1 MIRLKI
7 LLFLIIIFLLSGLY
21 FIENISQYFSNSK
34 QVEYSRNQSK
44 SKKVKT
50 NMENNNIII
59 QAQGTQVS
67 YFAGTR
73 IKKSPKILITKGGT
87 WNRIEDDIPLEKTMT
102 KDGELTI
109 TELKKVRRVTQKKLS
124 QSQMER
130 LYGLIYK
137 INNVEAVSRLNYFA
151 VDVDDADSF
160 TSLSI
165 NYNDGRPI
173 VAVNIS
179 SFVDFSN
186 VSSEEYYHE
195 MSSHKNGEVI
205 NYEVMM
211 SNWNAYI
218 ELLKFIYS
226 L

>member
-87 WNRIEDDIPLEKTMT
+87 WNRIEDDMPLEKTMT

-130 LYGLIYK
+130 LYGL
-137 INNVEAVSRLNYFA
+137 
-151 VDVDDADSF
+151 
-160 TSLSI
+160 
-165 NYNDGRPI
+165 
-173 VAVNIS
+173 
-179 SFVDFSN
+179 
-186 VSSEEYYHE
+186 
-195 MSSHKNGEVI
+195 M
-205 NYEVMM
+205 
-211 SNWNAYI
+211 
-218 ELLKFIYS
+218 
-226 L
+226 

>member
-1 MIRLKI
+1 MMRLKI

-124 QSQMER
+124 QSQPNLR
-130 LYGLIYK
+130 FNCDKYP
-137 INNVEAVSRLNYFA
+137 
-151 VDVDDADSF
+151 AD
-160 TSLSI
+160 
-165 NYNDGRPI
+165 YC
-173 VAVNIS
+173 VN
-179 SFVDFSN
+179 FY
-186 VSSEEYYHE
+186 SSE
-195 MSSHKNGEVI
+195 VI
-205 NYEVMM
+205 LVFNFVVGTCALSE
-211 SNWNAYI
+211 
-218 ELLKFIYS
+218 
-226 L
+226 

>member
-1 MIRLKI
+1 MMRLKI

-109 TELKKVRRVTQKKLS
+109 TELKKVRRVTQKS
-124 QSQMER
+124 
-130 LYGLIYK
+130 
-137 INNVEAVSRLNYFA
+137 
-151 VDVDDADSF
+151 
-160 TSLSI
+160 
-165 NYNDGRPI
+165 
-173 VAVNIS
+173 
-179 SFVDFSN
+179 
-186 VSSEEYYHE
+186 YHKVKWKGY
-195 MSSHKNGEVI
+195 MV
-205 NYEVMM
+205 
-211 SNWNAYI
+211 
-218 ELLKFIYS
+218 
-226 L
+226 

>member
-109 TELKKVRRVTQKKLS
+109 TELKKVRRVTQKS
-124 QSQMER
+124 
-130 LYGLIYK
+130 
-137 INNVEAVSRLNYFA
+137 
-151 VDVDDADSF
+151 
-160 TSLSI
+160 
-165 NYNDGRPI
+165 
-173 VAVNIS
+173 
-179 SFVDFSN
+179 
-186 VSSEEYYHE
+186 YHKVKWKGY
-195 MSSHKNGEVI
+195 MV
-205 NYEVMM
+205 
-211 SNWNAYI
+211 
-218 ELLKFIYS
+218 
-226 L
+226 